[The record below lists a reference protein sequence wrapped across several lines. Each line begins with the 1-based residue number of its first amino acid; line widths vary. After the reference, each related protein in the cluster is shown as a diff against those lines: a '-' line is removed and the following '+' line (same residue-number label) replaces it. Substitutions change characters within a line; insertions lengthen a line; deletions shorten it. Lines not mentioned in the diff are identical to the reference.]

1 MLDPASRSSDLAEP
15 PVDELV
21 ARAEMRRQASDRL
34 PALVAGTTGVAMD
47 EHRLV
52 QATTTASGELRDLQ
66 LHPAALSVGGRKLAE
81 MIMQAAALATEYA
94 KQRCFNALAQ
104 VLGDIATAELEAMIG
119 PAPARAAGWDTVS
132 ARDGVPAPAR
142 APEPVQ
148 EAETPATGV
157 PALAELDPDDP
168 LSFDPSSLRSD
179 R

>member
-1 MLDPASRSSDLAEP
+1 VTEP

-81 MIMQAAALATEYA
+81 MIMQAAELATEYA

-132 ARDGVPAPAR
+132 ARDSVPTRDSVP
-142 APEPVQ
+142 APEPVH
-148 EAETPATGV
+148 EAETPALGA
-157 PALAELDPDDP
+157 PALADVDPDDP